1 MKIQKTFAVEFEG
14 ATFVFRKPTA
24 KDLLGFTTDKKDTI
38 QIAFSGLVSVH
49 GLTDENGAEFT
60 VEEVRTLELPADAVF
75 HIMKMWNEKLAEL
88 MPGGAKTP
96 EKKDSTTT

>member
-1 MKIQKTFAVEFEG
+1 MKIQKTFAVETDG

-24 KDLLGFTTDKKDTI
+24 KELLGFSKDKNSVIDVV
-38 QIAFSGLVSVH
+38 FGGLISVH
-49 GLTDENGAEFT
+49 GLLDENNAECT
-60 VEEVRTLELPADAVF
+60 VDEIKTLDLPADTVF
-75 HIMKMWNEKLAEL
+75 QIVNLWNAEVAKF